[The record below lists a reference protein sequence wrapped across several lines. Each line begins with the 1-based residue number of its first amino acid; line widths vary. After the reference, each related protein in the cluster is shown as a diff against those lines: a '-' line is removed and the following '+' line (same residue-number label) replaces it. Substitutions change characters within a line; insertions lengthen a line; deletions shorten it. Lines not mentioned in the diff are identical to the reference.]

1 MMSMNFNDIAIWNI
15 KESDYRC
22 VINRISKNEATN
34 VMQNANMTEKC
45 RNIKI
50 YYNNIEIEKEI
61 DFPTKRFLIF

>member
-1 MMSMNFNDIAIWNI
+1 MMSMNLNDIAIWNI
-15 KESDYRC
+15 KESDYRW
-22 VINRISKNEATN
+22 VINGISKNEATN

-50 YYNNIEIEKEI
+50 YYSNIEIEKEI

>member
-1 MMSMNFNDIAIWNI
+1 MMSMNLNDIAIWNI
-15 KESDYRC
+15 KESDYRW
-22 VINRISKNEATN
+22 VINGISKNEATN